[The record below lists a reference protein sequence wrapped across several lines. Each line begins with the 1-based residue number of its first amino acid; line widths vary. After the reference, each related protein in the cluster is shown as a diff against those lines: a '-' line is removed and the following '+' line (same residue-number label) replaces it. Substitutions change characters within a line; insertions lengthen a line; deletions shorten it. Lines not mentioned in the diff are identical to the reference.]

1 MSLKSRIYK
10 AQVEKD
16 KAAVDELNRRLR
28 QAIKAKEA
36 KS

>member
-1 MSLKSRIYK
+1 MSLKSHIYE
-10 AQVEKD
+10 AQVKKD
-16 KAAVDELNRRLR
+16 QKAVDKLNRRLR